1 MKSVGVGAARDSVSP
16 TLLVS
21 DSTGLC
27 KGRDRPGPDFAAL
40 HAKCAVYTRPNA
52 VRWFLDAVGWTAEAD
67 LAAANLLE
75 PAAGD
80 GAFLVEAVDRLCSSF
95 RKYGKRRTYGALA
108 SRIRAYEIHPMEAD
122 RARQRV
128 TKVLRRHGLS
138 ATTAVKLANE
148 WIGTEDFLVVDFDGR
163 TFTHVVGNPPYVRW
177 SRVPEDLRKRYER
190 SLPAHAAKGD
200 LCLAFVSQA
209 MGRLADDGRLGFL
222 CSDRWLYSGY
232 AEEFR
237 HIVLPEFVIECR
249 KSAHGED
256 VFDSPVDSYPIK
268 LIARRRKLGRR
279 RRSRAMT
286 GSDAVAARRTY
297 ENWRRKYP
305 TLEEAGCRI
314 RVGPALGPERAFVG
328 MKDEIDVEPELL
340 RPYVGPKELTT
351 DGIAWRERYVICMHD
366 DDGKLRDLGD
376 FPRLA
381 ARMKRF
387 RADLSARAIVRN
399 GAPWYRPIDRV
410 IGKAWSKP
418 KILIPEMSKT
428 PRVVVDRSG
437 MIPSH
442 GIYAIFSDEW
452 PIEALAAV
460 LRSGVLWTTL
470 EAIAPRTKGGHLR
483 AYARFLK
490 KIPLAAWSSIPADL
504 RCVLKTNSWGVE
516 EKKHSRSTTVYDID
530 LSLSNPMLRHRG

>member
-1 MKSVGVGAARDSVSP
+1 MKSVGVGVARDSVSP
-16 TLLVS
+16 TLLIS
-21 DSTGLC
+21 DSTGSC
-27 KGRDRPGPDFAAL
+27 KGSDRPGADIAAL

-52 VRWFLDAVGWTAEAD
+52 VRWFLDTVGWTAEAD
-67 LAAANLLE
+67 LAASNLLE

-95 RKYGKRRTYGALA
+95 RKYGKRRTYRALA
-108 SRIRAYEIHPMEAD
+108 SRIRAYEIHPVEAD

-138 ATTAVKLANE
+138 ARTAVKLASE
-148 WIGTEDFLVVDFDGR
+148 WIRSGDFLVVDFDGQ

-237 HIVLPEFVIECR
+237 HIVLPEFVIESR
-249 KSAHGED
+249 ESAHDED
-256 VFDSPVDSYPIK
+256 VFDSLVDAYPIK

-279 RRSRAMT
+279 RRSRSMT
-286 GSDAVAARRTY
+286 GNDAVAARRTY

-328 MKDEIDVEPELL
+328 VADEIDVEPELL
-340 RPYVGPKELTT
+340 RPYVGPKELTA
-351 DGIAWRERYVICMHD
+351 DGIAWRGRFVICMHD
-366 DDGKLRDLGD
+366 DEGKLRDLAD

-381 ARMKRF
+381 ARLNIF
-387 RADLSARAIVRN
+387 RAALDDRAIAHN

-428 PRVVVDRSG
+428 PRIVVDRSG

-452 PIEALAAV
+452 PIDVLASV

-470 EAIAPRTKGGHLR
+470 KAIAPRTKGGAFRCYKRFIERVPVVQER
-483 AYARFLK
+483 A
-490 KIPLAAWSSIPADL
+490 
-504 RCVLKTNSWGVE
+504 
-516 EKKHSRSTTVYDID
+516 
-530 LSLSNPMLRHRG
+530 